1 MPPPGRRTFGTLYAV
16 RPLMKRALRSCETE
30 MFFKADGHQTQKIEE
45 AQSFE
50 GFGDAV
56 EFCRQHKLK
65 QTELIFRTGRPED
78 DLRVKIDGA
87 SGAGK
92 VVKWWVGQTPKA
104 EE

>member
-1 MPPPGRRTFGTLYAV
+1 MQYG
-16 RPLMKRALRSCETE
+16 PLMKRALRSCETE
-30 MFFKADGHQTQKIEE
+30 MFFKADGRQTQKIEE

-56 EFCRQHKLK
+56 EFCRRHKLK

-78 DLRVKIDGA
+78 DLRIKIDDA
-87 SGAGK
+87 SGSGK